1 MKTREEIVNEMEK
14 EYDWF
19 VHDKMEE
26 PSVPTLK

>member
-19 VHDKMEE
+19 VHDKWKNHQL
-26 PSVPTLK
+26 PTLK